1 MKSIKLAVFG
11 ILASVLTLAGCT
23 QSKAADF
30 SLGYQNNE
38 VINQEGVVASVGT
51 EYKNIR
57 LGVNTFSTDERLETY
72 GAYVGIPIYIQGT
85 NFTVTPQAQVDHY
98 RELDEVVGGLGLG
111 LEYAFTDTVRLT
123 GVAMVHEGFDDSSI
137 DGESYTV
144 GLTKTF

>member
-1 MKSIKLAVFG
+1 MSKIKIAVFG
-11 ILASVLTLAGCT
+11 ILASVLTLSGCT
-23 QSKAADF
+23 QAEAVDF

-85 NFTVTPQAQVDHY
+85 SFAVTPQAQVDHY
-98 RELDEVVGGLGLG
+98 RELN
-111 LEYAFTDTVRLT
+111 
-123 GVAMVHEGFDDSSI
+123 MP
-137 DGESYTV
+137 
-144 GLTKTF
+144 